1 MLYLILNHKTQI
13 AKLKSSFQSQSIDNF
28 KMDTDDLG
36 TTTFNDNISIWWPND
51 GIVIH
56 QIRCSCNS
64 RDRISDF

>member
-13 AKLKSSFQSQSIDNF
+13 AKLKSSFQPQSIVYIDNF

-36 TTTFNDNISIWWPND
+36 TTIFNDNISIWWPNN

-56 QIRCSCNS
+56 QYK
-64 RDRISDF
+64 

>member
-13 AKLKSSFQSQSIDNF
+13 AKLKSSFQSQSIAYIDNF

-36 TTTFNDNISIWWPND
+36 TTIFNDNISIWWPND

-56 QIRCSCNS
+56 QYKYNQM
-64 RDRISDF
+64 FL

>member
-13 AKLKSSFQSQSIDNF
+13 VKLKSSFQSQSIVYIDNF

-36 TTTFNDNISIWWPND
+36 TTIFNDNISIWWPND

-56 QIRCSCNS
+56 QYK
-64 RDRISDF
+64 

>member
-13 AKLKSSFQSQSIDNF
+13 AKLKSGFQSQSIAYIDNF

-36 TTTFNDNISIWWPND
+36 TTIFNDNISIWWPND

-56 QIRCSCNS
+56 QYK
-64 RDRISDF
+64 

>member
-13 AKLKSSFQSQSIDNF
+13 VKLKSSFQPQSIVYIDNF

-36 TTTFNDNISIWWPND
+36 TTIFNDNISIWWPND

-56 QIRCSCNS
+56 QYK
-64 RDRISDF
+64 

>member
-13 AKLKSSFQSQSIDNF
+13 AKLKSSFQSQSIVYF

>member
-13 AKLKSSFQSQSIDNF
+13 TKLKSSFQPQSIVYIDNF

-36 TTTFNDNISIWWPND
+36 TTIFNDNISIWWPND

-56 QIRCSCNS
+56 QYK
-64 RDRISDF
+64 